1 MKTKI
6 ALLLLLVV
14 SITGAI
20 ADGEI
25 AISDNVSDNTTLP
38 TDLDAGIIEEE
49 KNNPPGFEAVFAIAG
64 LLGVAYLVL
73 RQKED

>member
-20 ADGEI
+20 ADENVSM
-25 AISDNVSDNTTLP
+25 SDNVSDTSP
-38 TDLDAGIIEEE
+38 TDSDIGIIEEE
-49 KNNPPGFEAVFAIAG
+49 ETDPPGFEAVFAIAG
-64 LLGVAYLVL
+64 LLGVAYLVV